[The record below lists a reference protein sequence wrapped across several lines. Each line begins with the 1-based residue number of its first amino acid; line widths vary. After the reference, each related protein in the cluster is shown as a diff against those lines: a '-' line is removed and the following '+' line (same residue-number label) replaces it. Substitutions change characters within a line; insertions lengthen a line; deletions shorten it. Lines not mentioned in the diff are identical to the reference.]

1 MINKCQLSK
10 QVVFFFQSSSIP
22 INVIRKTPIVIFF
35 SPIVIFSAADTC
47 LSLYVYHLSPYSFKS
62 IVHVNSYKDYYNGA
76 FRLIIVNLPNAV
88 IWSSESV
95 CFHVF
100 IWFSV
105 NCVWWV
111 LIGPEIRRGWSKL
124 ADGKQV
130 PSRFSLP
137 CLWQVSSL
145 YGCWQNGRPSDWH
158 AMTDH
163 AHLINFVTVSLS
175 QSVASPAVCYW
186 PPMSTNEI
194 IFFAISEII

>member
-1 MINKCQLSK
+1 M
-10 QVVFFFQSSSIP
+10 FFFQSSSIP

-47 LSLYVYHLSPYSFKS
+47 LSLYVYHLSPYSFIS
-62 IVHVNSYKDYYNGA
+62 IIHVNSYKDYYNGA

-111 LIGPEIRRGWSKL
+111 LIGPGIRRGWSKL

-186 PPMSTNEI
+186 PPMSTNEM
-194 IFFAISEII
+194 IFFAISEIV

>member
-47 LSLYVYHLSPYSFKS
+47 LSLYVHHLSPYSFKS

-111 LIGPEIRRGWSKL
+111 LIGPGIRRGWSKL

-186 PPMSTNEI
+186 PPMSTNEM
-194 IFFAISEII
+194 IFFAISEIV

>member
-1 MINKCQLSK
+1 MSVK
-10 QVVFFFQSSSIP
+10 QTSCFFFFFQSSSIP

-111 LIGPEIRRGWSKL
+111 LIGPGIRRGWSKL

-137 CLWQVSSL
+137 CFWQVSSL
-145 YGCWQNGRPSDWH
+145 TVVDKTDDPLTDTQWQTTRIW
-158 AMTDH
+158 
-163 AHLINFVTVSLS
+163 LISLLYRS
-175 QSVASPAVCYW
+175 ANQ
-186 PPMSTNEI
+186 
-194 IFFAISEII
+194 

>member
-10 QVVFFFQSSSIP
+10 QVVSFFQSSSIP

-47 LSLYVYHLSPYSFKS
+47 FSLYVYHLSPYSFKS

-111 LIGPEIRRGWSKL
+111 LIGPGIRRGWSKL

-186 PPMSTNEI
+186 PPMSTNEM
-194 IFFAISEII
+194 IFFAISEIV

>member
-10 QVVFFFQSSSIP
+10 QVVFFFNRHPFQLTLSGKLRSLF
-22 INVIRKTPIVIFF
+22 FF

-47 LSLYVYHLSPYSFKS
+47 LSLYVYHLSPYSFKL

-111 LIGPEIRRGWSKL
+111 LIGPGIRRGWSKL

-137 CLWQVSSL
+137 CFWQVSSL
-145 YGCWQNGRPSDWH
+145 TVVDKTDDPLTDTQWQTTRIW
-158 AMTDH
+158 
-163 AHLINFVTVSLS
+163 LISLLYRS
-175 QSVASPAVCYW
+175 ANQ
-186 PPMSTNEI
+186 
-194 IFFAISEII
+194 

>member
-1 MINKCQLSK
+1 MINKYQLSK
-10 QVVFFFQSSSIP
+10 QVVFFFNRHPFQLTLSGKLRSLF
-22 INVIRKTPIVIFF
+22 FF

-111 LIGPEIRRGWSKL
+111 LIGPGIRRGWSKL

-137 CLWQVSSL
+137 CFWQVSSL

-186 PPMSTNEI
+186 PPMSTNEM
-194 IFFAISEII
+194 IFFDISEIV

>member
-1 MINKCQLSK
+1 MSVK
-10 QVVFFFQSSSIP
+10 QTSCFFFNRHPFQLTLSGKLRSLF
-22 INVIRKTPIVIFF
+22 FF

-88 IWSSESV
+88 IWSS
-95 CFHVF
+95 
-100 IWFSV
+100 V

-111 LIGPEIRRGWSKL
+111 LIGPGIRQGWSKL

-137 CLWQVSSL
+137 CFWQVSSL

-186 PPMSTNEI
+186 PPMSTNEM
-194 IFFAISEII
+194 IFFAISEIV

>member
-1 MINKCQLSK
+1 MSVK
-10 QVVFFFQSSSIP
+10 QTIFFFNRHPFQLTLSGKLRSLF
-22 INVIRKTPIVIFF
+22 FF

-47 LSLYVYHLSPYSFKS
+47 LSLYVYHSSPYSFKS

-76 FRLIIVNLPNAV
+76 FRLIIVNLQNVV

-111 LIGPEIRRGWSKL
+111 LIGPGIRRGWSKL

-194 IFFAISEII
+194 IFFAISKIV